1 MGPHRHE
8 LTEEQWRRIKDVL
21 PPEQGRA
28 GRRPRPN
35 REMVNAI
42 LWVLRSGA
50 PWRDLPERDPKWKSV
65 HTRFLRW
72 SKRGVWKRV
81 LDVLAADLDDELAMI
96 DASIVRVHQDAAGGK
111 KTAVAVRG
119 GAFLREDQAMPPHR
133 NSIREACRHLSRD
146 GASRMHPR
154 LACLTVE
161 MISAAE

>member
-1 MGPHRHE
+1 MAPHRHE
-8 LTEEQWRRIKDVL
+8 LTEEQWRRIKDLL

-35 REMVNAI
+35 LEMVNAI

-50 PWRDLPERDPKWKSV
+50 PWRDLPERYPKWKSV

-81 LDVLAADLDDELAMI
+81 LDVLAADLDDELAII

-111 KTAVAVRG
+111 KTAASTSGDHAVVHPPRYMLSWTVSATRRG
-119 GAFLREDQAMPPHR
+119 SSSPKVK
-133 NSIREACRHLSRD
+133 S
-146 GASRMHPR
+146 
-154 LACLTVE
+154 TT
-161 MISAAE
+161 